1 MVSLETAPAD
11 CVVGDKSCS
20 DNVLRVTRMR
30 RQAAKLNWKCH
41 SFWILWQNK
50 REDQKNLWWGQMIKN
65 TQIQAT
71 CRTFSRPILRRQ
83 LKTPKILPSRCTVK
97 NNVYPG
103 TLRRSPLQS
112 ARTGLTP
119 GAFPGNPPAACCLLL
134 IWATHP
140 HYSEVACALYTHL
153 FMVLDGQLV
162 LSCHLCVGPPT

>member
-1 MVSLETAPAD
+1 
-11 CVVGDKSCS
+11 
-20 DNVLRVTRMR
+20 
-30 RQAAKLNWKCH
+30 
-41 SFWILWQNK
+41 
-50 REDQKNLWWGQMIKN
+50 MIQN

-83 LKTPKILPSRCTVK
+83 LKTPKRLPSRCTVK

-134 IWATHP
+134 IWDTHP
-140 HYSEVACALYTHL
+140 PL
-153 FMVLDGQLV
+153 FRGRLRSVHTPFYGVGFGLGWSIGPVLPSVCGTTYLV
-162 LSCHLCVGPPT
+162 LISSRPITGIKDSMGIQGILIDQIAVA

>member
-1 MVSLETAPAD
+1 
-11 CVVGDKSCS
+11 
-20 DNVLRVTRMR
+20 
-30 RQAAKLNWKCH
+30 
-41 SFWILWQNK
+41 
-50 REDQKNLWWGQMIKN
+50 MIQN

-83 LKTPKILPSRCTVK
+83 LKTPKRLPSRCTVK

-140 HYSEVACALYTHL
+140 PL
-153 FMVLDGQLV
+153 FRGRLRTVHTPFYGAGFGLGWSIGPVLPSVCGTTYLV
-162 LSCHLCVGPPT
+162 LISSRPITSFQQQKLLKKVLNLVNTAQQFPIWDTNLIFFFLSIVAFPLT